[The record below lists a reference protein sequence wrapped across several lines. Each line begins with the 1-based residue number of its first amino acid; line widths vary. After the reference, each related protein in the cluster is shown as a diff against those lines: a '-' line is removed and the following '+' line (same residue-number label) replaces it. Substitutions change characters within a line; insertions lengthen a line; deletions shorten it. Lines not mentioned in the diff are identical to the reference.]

1 MNRPLKKN
9 HHRQWINFMSLCML
23 TDQSRG
29 SGLTQAYN
37 QTQCLPFIN
46 CMILD
51 KLRSPSVSWL
61 IMASGSRGHCQKQ
74 VRRHARHISAWPAR
88 EHRLLTIWGSLLS
101 QTIHLPVRTLPLPLP
116 LPPKGAAKPRSCSV
130 PNTIHPP
137 LSPSAEGLCK
147 SYGN

>member
-101 QTIHLPVRTLPLPLP
+101 QTIHLPVRTLPLPP
-116 LPPKGAAKPRSCSV
+116 EPEKAPS
-130 PNTIHPP
+130 P
-137 LSPSAEGLCK
+137 LSPPPPPKTGGKGVEKTGDRPP
-147 SYGN
+147 